1 MGLDLTYID
10 GQTPIDEDE
19 KEGLLIKTISTLGE
33 LNEFEQY
40 NIEKAVQWT
49 LNNKFTMEKI
59 LDEGFILEL
68 HKRMYN
74 EVWKW
79 AGHFRKTNK
88 NIGVD
93 KYLMGS
99 ELRKLLDDCKYWIK
113 EKTFF
118 EDEIAIRFKHRL
130 VQIHLF
136 PNGNG
141 RHSRLLAD
149 VLVSHVFKK
158 TVFTWGN
165 SNIVKLGLAREKYIE
180 AIYMADKGDVKPLL
194 IFARS

>member
-19 KEGLLIKTISTLGE
+19 KEGLLIKTISTRSE
-33 LNEFEQY
+33 LDEFEQY

-49 LNNKFTMEKI
+49 LKNKFKMEKI
-59 LDEGFILEL
+59 LQEDFILEL

-93 KYLMGS
+93 KYQIAI
-99 ELRKLLDDCKYWIK
+99 ELRNLLDDCRYWI
-113 EKTFF
+113 TDRIFN
-118 EDEIAIRFKHRL
+118 EDDISIRFNPTW
-130 VQIHLF
+130 LF
-136 PNGNG
+136 PT
-141 RHSRLLAD
+141 RID
-149 VLVSHVFKK
+149 
-158 TVFTWGN
+158 
-165 SNIVKLGLAREKYIE
+165 EK
-180 AIYMADKGDVKPLL
+180 
-194 IFARS
+194 FA

>member
-19 KEGLLIKTISTLGE
+19 KEGLLIKTISTRGE
-33 LNEFEQY
+33 LDEFEQY

-49 LNNKFTMEKI
+49 LKNKFKMEKI
-59 LDEGFILEL
+59 LQEDFILEL

-93 KYLMGS
+93 KYQIAI
-99 ELRKLLDDCKYWIK
+99 ELRNLLDDYRYWI
-113 EKTFF
+113 TDRIFN
-118 EDEIAIRFKHRL
+118 EDDISIRFKHRL
-130 VQIHLF
+130 VQIHVF

-141 RHSRLLAD
+141 RHSRLYAD
-149 VLVSHVFKK
+149 VLISHVFSRPI
-158 TVFTWGN
+158 FTWGS
-165 SNIVKLGLAREKYIE
+165 SNNAKPGLAREKYMK
-180 AIYMADKGDVKPLL
+180 AIYSADAGDIKPL
-194 IFARS
+194 ITFARS